1 MTRPP
6 RTALAAAL
14 VVGLAPL
21 VVTTPSA
28 AAPAA
33 SAYYV
38 SPSGSDADAGTST
51 GLMS

>member
-28 AAPAA
+28 AAPA

-38 SPSGSDADAGTST
+38 SPSGSDANAGTST
-51 GLMS
+51 GLMP